1 MLPFDADAGID
12 GDDALLVGKEGI
24 DVDLL
29 DFCGETEKGGEAD
42 DDLSEFLFVDAFLSA
57 CAFDDLVATQRMD
70 HRVGLA
76 IGEGS
81 ET

>member
-1 MLPFDADAGID
+1 MLPFDADAGVD
-12 GDDALLVGKEGI
+12 GDDAVLVGKEGI

-29 DFCGETEKGGEAD
+29 DLCGEAEQGGEAD
-42 DDLSEFLFVDAFLSA
+42 DDLSVFLFVDALLAA
-57 CAFDDLVATQRMD
+57 CAFDNLVASQRMD

-76 IGEGS
+76 VGEGS